1 MRLNSQAVSSRPVY
15 RQNFAFTLI
24 ELLVVIA
31 IIAILAAMLLPALS
45 AAKKKAQGIKCLSNT
60 KQLTLG
66 WIMYQGD
73 NQDKLMDI
81 ANAIISGKSANDSV
95 ASQISW
101 ASDTRNQNTA
111 GLAGPVPAG
120 YFGPTDNANAPL
132 MAGYV
137 KSAGV
142 YKCPGDSYDNSQSG
156 VRVRSVSMNGALTG
170 KPTFNSGNYQNR
182 TYITAN
188 KVGDLNTPGPVNIFV
203 CLDEFADSLDD
214 LQFMV
219 DAGMSPGSEHWRNLP
234 ASYHNGGCNFSFA
247 DGHSEIHKW
256 TVHGPLVDTVQKVQF
271 QNYTDYHSAP
281 YGSKT
286 LSNNGDIEWLED
298 RMAYH

>member
-1 MRLNSQAVSSRPVY
+1 MSSTRPD
-15 RQNFAFTLI
+15 RRTAAGFTLI

-73 NQDKLMDI
+73 SQDKLMLLSD
-81 ANAIISGKSANDSV
+81 AIITGGANDGVGSYMT
-95 ASQISW
+95 W
-101 ASDTRNQNTA
+101 GSDNRNQNIA
-111 GLAGPVPAG
+111 GLAGPVPTG
-120 YFGPTDNANAPL
+120 YTGSANSSAPL

-137 KSAGV
+137 RSAGV
-142 YKCPGDSYDNSQSG
+142 YKCPGDSYESSQSG
-156 VRVRSVSMNGALTG
+156 TRIRSVSMNGALTG
-170 KPTFNSGNYQNR
+170 KPTFDTQYKSR

-188 KVGDLNTPGPVNIFV
+188 KVNDLSTPGPVNVFV
-203 CLDEFADSLDD
+203 FLDEFADSLDD

-234 ASYHNGGCNFSFA
+234 ASYHTGSGNLSFA

-256 TVHGPLVDTVQKVQF
+256 KIHTGKVDTVQKVVF
-271 QNYTDYHSAP
+271 QNYSQYTSAP
-281 YGSKT
+281 YGMYT
-286 LSNNGDIEWLED
+286 LNNNDDIEYLED
-298 RMAYH
+298 HMAYH